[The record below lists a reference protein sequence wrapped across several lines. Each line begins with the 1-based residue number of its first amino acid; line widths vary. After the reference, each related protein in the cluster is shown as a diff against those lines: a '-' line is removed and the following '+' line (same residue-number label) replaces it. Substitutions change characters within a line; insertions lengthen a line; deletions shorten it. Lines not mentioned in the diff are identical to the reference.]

1 VDKERTSFE
10 FLYLAR
16 LHSRKRPAVL
26 VEAAAMLAKTIN
38 KPMEV
43 AFVGPDE
50 GEESKVRRLIQATE
64 TSDWIR
70 VEGPL
75 KPGSTLD
82 RMRRA
87 SVYVL
92 PSVDEPFPMS
102 VLEAMSVG
110 VPVIVTDS
118 CGLAPFIA
126 ESGAGLVC
134 DSSVEAL
141 SAAMRRF
148 VEEPGLRASSA
159 TAAVGLARER
169 FSMYA
174 VTSQLEDVYQSLTGH
189 PMGRTPPSIEHSVE
203 GAGGLP
209 IATGKVGCD
218 YGEPFQLRHGCNEV
232 NQFWHR
238 TKAVAEVPT
247 LGEERQVVL
256 NLERGSPLVL
266 LGSAA
271 AIWELVDG
279 TRTETDIL
287 KVLTSAYFGA
297 DEPSMAEEVGRFLA
311 GLFFHGL
318 AESRESPVSGPLG

>member
-1 VDKERTSFE
+1 MDKETKSIQ

-26 VEAAAMLAKTIN
+26 VDAAAMLAKTID
-38 KPMEV
+38 KPVEV

-50 GEESKVRRLIQATE
+50 GEVSKVRGLIQSTE

-70 VEGPL
+70 IEGPL
-75 KPGSTLD
+75 APGSTLD
-82 RMRRA
+82 RMRQA

-126 ESGAGLVC
+126 ESGAGIVV

-148 VEEPGLRASSA
+148 VVEPGLRASSA
-159 TAAVGLARER
+159 QAALALARDR

-174 VTSQLEDVYQSLTGH
+174 VTSQLEGVYQSLTGPAGERPH
-189 PMGRTPPSIEHSVE
+189 SSMERLMGRKGDPPKATDK
-203 GAGGLP
+203 AGGDYAEP
-209 IATGKVGCD
+209 PRPQHGCD
-218 YGEPFQLRHGCNEV
+218 DANG
-232 NQFWHR
+232 FWHR
-238 TKAVAEVPT
+238 MKAVAEVPAF
-247 LGEERQVVL
+247 GEDRLVVL

-266 LGSAA
+266 LGSAT
-271 AIWELVDG
+271 AIWELIDG
-279 TRTETDIL
+279 THTEADIL
-287 KVLTSAYFGA
+287 NELLSAYSGA
-297 DEPSMAEEVGRFLA
+297 DEPSMAEQVSSFLT
-311 GLFFHGL
+311 GLSFHGL
-318 AESRESPVSGPLG
+318 AERSSTPSAENT